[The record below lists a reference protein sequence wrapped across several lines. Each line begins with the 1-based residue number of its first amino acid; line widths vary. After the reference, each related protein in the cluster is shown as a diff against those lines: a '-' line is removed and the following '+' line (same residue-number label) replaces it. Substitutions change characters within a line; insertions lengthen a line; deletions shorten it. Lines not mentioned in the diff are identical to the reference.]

1 MSATVTDLRG
11 FREGLGGEGDFEL
24 TERPPEE
31 QAPQT
36 SEVLPNTLSTP
47 IFMLYLIKRK
57 EAWYQLS
64 DEERWEIDRQTLAA
78 TTQAAGRRS
87 IVCDATWS
95 SGECEF
101 FELTEFPD
109 MTAVQ
114 TRIELYEQVDLFRY
128 YDISTVLG
136 LEMGHHCHEGDEVE

>member
-1 MSATVTDLRG
+1 M
-11 FREGLGGEGDFEL
+11 
-24 TERPPEE
+24 
-31 QAPQT
+31 
-36 SEVLPNTLSTP
+36 STP
-47 IFMLYLIKRK
+47 IHMLYLIKRK

-78 TTQAAGRRS
+78 TTRAGGQRL

-109 MTAVQ
+109 IAGVQ

-128 YDISTVLG
+128 YDISTILG
-136 LEMGHHCHEGDEVE
+136 LEMVHHCHEGKEEG